1 MSRAVPTFP
10 VQRRHRC
17 HVSGKLA
24 DAAILD
30 LALLHTESASLTT
43 SQIHSPTE
51 STASLP
57 FQSSYSADRML
68 AASEVQLV

>member
-1 MSRAVPTFP
+1 MSRTVSSPAPP
-10 VQRRHRC
+10 P
-17 HVSGKLA
+17 SGKLA

-43 SQIHSPTE
+43 SQIHPPTE

-68 AASEVQLV
+68 AASEVIHHE